1 MTRRSE
7 TVINYTVLLFFTVL
21 VLLPI
26 LWTVL
31 AALSP
36 NLDGTPS
43 TTLRFSNFAS
53 AWTRGDLGHA
63 LVSSL
68 VITAGAVLVQ
78 VLLALGSGYA
88 FGVLDVIALP
98 GALPARA
105 ARADALDRG
114 ADHPAVL
121 PVPRARA
128 DQLLARA
135 DRDPRGDGACRSA
148 PSGCAP
154 PSVPCRPRWWSPPR
168 LDGAG
173 TWRVLW
179 RILVP
184 VSKPA
189 ILTLVL
195 LNAMWTWNDYFVALI
210 MISDPAKQPRHARA
224 GRVPGPLHHRSSTPW
239 PRGDHH
245 LPARVDPVRLLPAPV
260 HPRRPHRA
268 LKE

>member
-43 TTLRFSNFAS
+43 TSLRWSNFAS

-88 FGVLDVIALP
+88 FGVLDVVGSRALFPLVLLGLMLSTEALIIPLYFQFRELGLINSWLGLIAIHVGMGVP
-98 GALPARA
+98 FGAFWMRATFRAVPAS
-105 ARADALDRG
+105 L
-114 ADHPAVL
+114 VE
-121 PVPRARA
+121 
-128 DQLLARA
+128 
-135 DRDPRGDGACRSA
+135 SA
-148 PSGCAP
+148 
-154 PSVPCRPRWWSPPR
+154 R

-173 TWRVLW
+173 SWRVLW

-210 MISDPAKQPRHARA
+210 MISDPAKQPVTLALGA
-224 GRVPGPLHHRSSTPW
+224 FQGRFTTEFNAMAAAAIIIC
-239 PRGDHH
+239 
-245 LPARVDPVRLLPAPV
+245 LPVLILYAFFQRQFIHGVLTG
-260 HPRRPHRA
+260 A

>member
-7 TVINYTVLLFFTVL
+7 TVINYTILLFFTVL

-63 LVSSL
+63 LLSSL

-88 FGVLDVIALP
+88 FGVLDVVGSRVLFPLVLLGLMLSTEALIIP
-98 GALPARA
+98 LYFQFRELGLINSWLGLIVIHVGMGVPFGAFWMRATFRAVPAS
-105 ARADALDRG
+105 L
-114 ADHPAVL
+114 VE
-121 PVPRARA
+121 
-128 DQLLARA
+128 
-135 DRDPRGDGACRSA
+135 SA
-148 PSGCAP
+148 
-154 PSVPCRPRWWSPPR
+154 R

-210 MISDPAKQPRHARA
+210 MISDPAKQPVTLALGA
-224 GRVPGPLHHRSSTPW
+224 FQGRFTTEFNAMAAAAIIIC
-239 PRGDHH
+239 
-245 LPARVDPVRLLPAPV
+245 LPVLILYAFFQRQFIHGVLTG
-260 HPRRPHRA
+260 A

>member
-68 VITAGAVLVQ
+68 VITAGAVVVQ

-88 FGVLDVIALP
+88 FGVLDVVGSRVLFPLVLLGLMLSTEALIIP
-98 GALPARA
+98 LYFQFRELGLINSWLGLIVIHVGMGVPFGAFWMRATFRAVPAS
-105 ARADALDRG
+105 L
-114 ADHPAVL
+114 VE
-121 PVPRARA
+121 
-128 DQLLARA
+128 
-135 DRDPRGDGACRSA
+135 SA
-148 PSGCAP
+148 
-154 PSVPCRPRWWSPPR
+154 R

-173 TWRVLW
+173 SWRVLW

-210 MISDPAKQPRHARA
+210 MISDPAKQPVTLALGA
-224 GRVPGPLHHRSSTPW
+224 FQGRFTTEFNAMAAAAIIIC
-239 PRGDHH
+239 
-245 LPARVDPVRLLPAPV
+245 LPVLILYAFFQRQFIHGVLTG
-260 HPRRPHRA
+260 A

>member
-7 TVINYTVLLFFTVL
+7 TVINYTILLFFTVL

-43 TTLRFSNFAS
+43 TTLQWSNFAS

-88 FGVLDVIALP
+88 FGVLDVVGSRVLFPLVLLGLMLSTEALIIP
-98 GALPARA
+98 LYFQFRELGLINSWLGLIVIHVGMGVPFGAFWMRATFRAVPAS
-105 ARADALDRG
+105 L
-114 ADHPAVL
+114 VE
-121 PVPRARA
+121 
-128 DQLLARA
+128 
-135 DRDPRGDGACRSA
+135 SA
-148 PSGCAP
+148 
-154 PSVPCRPRWWSPPR
+154 R

-210 MISDPAKQPRHARA
+210 MISDPAKQPVTLALGA
-224 GRVPGPLHHRSSTPW
+224 FQGRFTTEFNAMAAAAIIIC
-239 PRGDHH
+239 
-245 LPARVDPVRLLPAPV
+245 LPVLILYAFFQRQFIHGVLTG
-260 HPRRPHRA
+260 A